1 MIRMLKEEND
11 RLKKELAA
19 KGGAGGAAV
28 SDEESKARIR
38 EMEEQ
43 LRANQAAM
51 EENQKSWEQ
60 KLAEAKALEA

>member
-1 MIRMLKEEND
+1 
-11 RLKKELAA
+11 
-19 KGGAGGAAV
+19 
-28 SDEESKARIR
+28 
-38 EMEEQ
+38 MEEQ